1 MQENAELFR
10 ADVTSPSWKDYINYV
25 DSLVLDGFYCFIRK
39 SLNYLMDNMVADVSY
54 THTHTRTRNVVYK
67 YEMRLMLESGI
78 CGFLMK

>member
-1 MQENAELFR
+1 M
-10 ADVTSPSWKDYINYV
+10 TSPSWKDYINYV